1 MKFEDIIK
9 KVSAIIAS
17 LFIFFIASGMYLSI
31 KGFVM
36 DSSNNLVLVSNAQA
50 RPDVDKKISSDIVL
64 PKGHILGK
72 DNAPITIYEYSS
84 FTCFHCADF
93 HLDVLPK
100 LKQEFIDT
108 GKVKVIFADFPI
120 DKKAMQAAMVAA
132 CIPQNNYFKFV
143 DLLFRKQRE
152 WSMSSKTEKLLAQYA
167 SLNGIT
173 EEQAVKCMS
182 NEVEAK
188 EIMNTRQNAVDQ
200 LGIMGTPSLLIV
212 KGNNR
217 ELLPGAP
224 SYSQLK
230 EILDNQL
237 TEK

>member
-9 KVSAIIAS
+9 KFSAIVAS
-17 LFIFFIASGMYLSI
+17 LFIFLIAAGMYLSI

-36 DSSNNLVLVSNAQA
+36 DNNGNMVLVNSAQA
-50 RPDVDKKISSDIVL
+50 RPVADKKISSAIVL

-72 DNAPITIYEYSS
+72 DSAPITIYEYSS

-93 HLDVLPK
+93 HLDILPQ
-100 LKQEFIDT
+100 LKKEFIDT

-152 WSMSSKTEKLLAQYA
+152 WGMSSKTEKLLAQYA

-173 EEQAVKCMS
+173 EEQAIKCMS
-182 NEVEAK
+182 NEAEAK
-188 EIMNTRQNAVDQ
+188 EIMNTRQNAIDQ

-212 KGNNR
+212 KGSNR

-224 SYSQLK
+224 SYSHLK
-230 EILDNQL
+230 EILNSNIA
-237 TEK
+237 TK